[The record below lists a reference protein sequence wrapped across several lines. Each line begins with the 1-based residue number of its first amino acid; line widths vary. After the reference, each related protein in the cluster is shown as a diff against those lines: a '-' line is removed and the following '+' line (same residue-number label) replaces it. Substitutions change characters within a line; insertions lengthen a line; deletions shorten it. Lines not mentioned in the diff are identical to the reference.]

1 MLPKNGH
8 RMTWRRSPLKRGMKQ
23 LAGVPG
29 AVDRWML
36 SIMLVGVVAVVAG
49 VFLLRVQDELA
60 GWFWP
65 GLPFTL
71 S

>member
-1 MLPKNGH
+1 MLLKNGH
-8 RMTWRRSPLKRGMKQ
+8 RMTWKRSPLKRDMKQ

-36 SIMLVGVVAVVAG
+36 AIVLVGVVAVVAG
-49 VFLLRVQDELA
+49 VILLRVQDELA

-65 GLPFTL
+65 GLPFTW